1 MTLLAHVDADSF
13 YVSCE
18 RVRCL
23 ALRRQ
28 PVGVI
33 SNQGAV
39 VIARSYEMRPFGVR
53 VGTPIWDAA
62 KLCPRGIFLKRDFRW
77 YEVISRRLLETLRGL
92 CPVTE
97 FYSVDEM
104 FFDAGPLAAAFG
116 LPLPEALRAL
126 QAHILQRV
134 GIPVTIGLASTKTLA
149 KLVSESVKPFGCS
162 VLDPA
167 ARPGFLA
174 RKPVEDVTGIGRR
187 SAEKLHAHGIR
198 TCLDLIETPRRFIRQ
213 LLTIRGQ
220 WLWHELRGEPAHPI
234 VTQRPAH
241 KALSRGGSLGVATAD
256 PLRLT
261 GWLVRNLERLV
272 EGLDHYQVHADQL
285 TLHLGFKGGGSW
297 GGSLRT
303 DEPTARFDLLA
314 EAGKKLLGRAR
325 VRRPVSRMHLW
336 AERLTRRDLVQGV
349 LFPAD
354 GPAARKAAEV
364 KRAVNRKLGRFAV
377 RSGDTLPLHDIYAD
391 AAASY
396 DICDI
401 HGKQC
406 F

>member
-1 MTLLAHVDADSF
+1 MTLVAHVDSDCF

-18 RVRCL
+18 RVRSL

-62 KLCPRGIFLKRDFRW
+62 KLCPAGIFLKRDFRW
-77 YEVISRRLLETLRGL
+77 YEVISRRLLETLRAV
-92 CPVTE
+92 CPATE

-104 FFDAGPLAAAFG
+104 FFDAAPLPAAFG

-126 QAHILQRV
+126 QARILERV
-134 GIPVTIGLASTKTLA
+134 GIPVTIGLSATKTLA
-149 KLVSESVKPFGCS
+149 KLVSESVKPFGCV

-167 ARPGFLA
+167 RRPEFLA

-187 SAEKLHAHGIR
+187 STEKLHAHGIR

-220 WLWHELRGEPAHPI
+220 WLWHELRGEPAYPI
-234 VTQRPAH
+234 LTQRPAH
-241 KALSRGGSLGVATAD
+241 KALSRGGSLGVATD
-256 PLRLT
+256 NPLRLT

-272 EGLDHYQVHADQL
+272 EALDHHQLHTTQL
-285 TLHLGFKGGGSW
+285 TLHLGFKGGGGW
-297 GGSLRT
+297 AASLLT

-325 VRRPVSRMHLW
+325 VRRPVARMHLW
-336 AERLTRRDLVQGV
+336 AQRLTRRTLVQGV
-349 LFPAD
+349 LFPAHD
-354 GPAARKAAEV
+354 EPAERAAEV
-364 KRAVNRKLGRFAV
+364 KRNVNGKLGRFAV
-377 RSGDTLPLHDIYAD
+377 RSGDTLPLQDIYAD
-391 AAASY
+391 AAQGY